1 MGEKGIDRHQAMD
14 TVRLQRLKDVCD
26 TKENTAFFLLQEWN
40 YEPQVRINTIPV
52 KGKAIIPGADPAIP
66 VSTVLR
72 KSVKFFTINIF
83 LVKNFKLSK
92 LISGKW
98 FEQSVNI
105 LSE

>member
-1 MGEKGIDRHQAMD
+1 MELRATGE
-14 TVRLQRLKDVCD
+14 
-26 TKENTAFFLLQEWN
+26 
-40 YEPQVRINTIPV
+40 NTIPG
-52 KGKAIIPGADPAIP
+52 KGKAAIIPGADPAIP
-66 VSTVLR
+66 LSTFLR
-72 KSVKFFTINIF
+72 KSVKFFVINIF